1 MDDVTNLI
9 LKKLDDLE
17 KKIDK
22 ITETGCAKA
31 SSHEEISRNQRDI
44 FDRLRIV
51 EAAQAEGKGK
61 LAVFAVLVGALL
73 TFALQWIGKHL

>member
-9 LKKLDDLE
+9 LLKLGDLE
-17 KKIDK
+17 KKIDEMTK
-22 ITETGCAKA
+22 NGCAKA
-31 SSHEEISRNQRDI
+31 SSHEEITRNQRDI
-44 FDRLRIV
+44 FDRLRID

-73 TFALQWIGKHL
+73 TFGLQWIGKHL